1 MTKADLVERISREAG
16 ITKRAAERALTCVT
30 NSIQGCVKKG
40 ERIALP
46 GLGSFTTAKRKA
58 RTGRNPRTGQ
68 TINIPAKTVP
78 KFSPAKELVEA
89 AR

>member
-1 MTKADLVERISREAG
+1 MTKADVVERIAKEAG
-16 ITKRAAERALTCVT
+16 ITKRAAETALKCVT
-30 NSIQGCVKKG
+30 DSIQACVKRR

-46 GLGSFTTAKRKA
+46 GLGSFSTSKRKA

>member
-16 ITKRAAERALTCVT
+16 ITKKAAEWALTCVT
-30 NSIQGCVKKG
+30 NSIQGCVKKK

-46 GLGSFTTAKRKA
+46 GLGSFSTAKRKA

-68 TINIPAKTVP
+68 TINIPAKTVV

>member
-1 MTKADLVERISREAG
+1 MTKADLVAKMANEGG
-16 ITKRAAERALTCVT
+16 ITKAAAERALKCVI
-30 NSIQGCVKKG
+30 NSIQGCIRRK

-46 GLGSFTTAKRKA
+46 GLGSFSTAHRKA
-58 RTGRNPRTGQ
+58 RMGRNPRTGQ

-78 KFSPAKELVEA
+78 KFSAAKELVEA

>member
-16 ITKRAAERALTCVT
+16 ITKRAAEKALNCVT
-30 NSIQGCVKKG
+30 NSIQGCVKRR

-46 GLGSFTTAKRKA
+46 GLGSFSTSNRRA
-58 RTGRNPRTGQ
+58 RVGRNPRTGQ

-78 KFSPAKELVEA
+78 KFSPAKELTEA